1 MFAPMLQDALSRLAR
16 AWPVVAVV
24 DGLFAT
30 ALSILAYDSTAT
42 RLWQSVAST
51 LLGPAAF
58 EGGARTVLVGLVMHA
73 GVALLWSAMFVALY
87 VLSPRLQ
94 RLAATPAG
102 MLAVAAAYGP
112 LVWIV
117 MSFVVVPALTGRPPT
132 IGVRWWVQLA
142 GHVVFVALPIVVM
155 TARVGPTPRPATRPA
170 ATAA

>member
-1 MFAPMLQDALSRLAR
+1 MLQDALSRLAR
-16 AWPVVAVV
+16 AWPVIAVV

-58 EGGARTVLVGLVMHA
+58 EGGARTALVGLAMHA
-73 GVALLWSAMFVALY
+73 GVARLWSAVFVALY

-94 RLAATPAG
+94 RLVATPAG
-102 MLAVAAAYGP
+102 AVAAAAVYGP

-132 IGVRWWVQLA
+132 VGARWWVQAA
-142 GHVVFVALPIVVM
+142 GHVVFVALPIVLM
-155 TARVGPTPRPATRPA
+155 TRRGGPAPRPAARPTASA
-170 ATAA
+170 A